1 MDTSRNVRCIA
12 LPMMIWLCASC
23 SSGQSSA
30 PVAAPAAANES
41 ESERKMRLARA
52 AADAVEAGHALARS
66 IKLDNARNSGSDV
79 PTSSGAAPNNQ
90 TASHD
95 SVAAM
100 VAKMPIKMSEDGYR
114 DLDWLQMMPKDEI
127 AALDDPKHVVQ
138 IDHSGNTR
146 TKQFGSFRIVD
157 DLDEQKVQIAG
168 FVVPLEADDQGNM
181 TELFFVPFYGACIHV
196 PPPPPNQIVYAKLAK
211 GIKPPQI
218 WDPYWLKGVLRTRT
232 VSNKVAG
239 SAYSMEQAILVPWNG

>member
-1 MDTSRNVRCIA
+1 MHIRRSVRCVV
-12 LPMMIWLCASC
+12 LPVMIWLCVSC
-23 SSGQSSA
+23 SSDRSSA
-30 PVAAPAAANES
+30 PAAAPAAANES
-41 ESERKMRLARA
+41 ASERQGRLARA

-66 IKLDNARNSGSDV
+66 IKLDNARNSRSDV
-79 PTSSGAAPNNQ
+79 PTSSDVPSHSQ
-90 TASHD
+90 TALRN

-100 VAKMPIKMSEDGYR
+100 VAKIPIRMSEDGYR

-127 AALDDPKHVVQ
+127 AALDDPKNVVQ
-138 IDHSGNTR
+138 IRHTGNTR
-146 TKQFGSFRIVD
+146 TKQFGSFHIVD
-157 DLDEQKVQIAG
+157 SLDEQKVQIAG

-239 SAYSMEQAILVPWNG
+239 SAYSMDQAILVPWNG

>member
-1 MDTSRNVRCIA
+1 MHTSRNVRCIA

-30 PVAAPAAANES
+30 PVATPAAANES

-79 PTSSGAAPNNQ
+79 PMTSGVTPDSQ

-95 SVAAM
+95 SVTAM

-127 AALDDPKHVVQ
+127 AALDDPKNVVQ
-138 IDHSGNTR
+138 INHTGNTR

-218 WDPYWLKGVLRTRT
+218 WDPYWLKGVLRTHT

-239 SAYSMEQAILVPWNG
+239 SAYLMEQAILVPWNG